1 MAVGSALAGRQARR
15 RAGELADEQASP
27 SDANYCIAH
36 LRELMQHWDR
46 KRRALR
52 SATRMGGGETSM
64 CVCVCGGG
72 SCKREEKQKDGGW
85 RGDEREETREGHVQR
100 GGGSVTLQLL
110 MQEKKNPPCISPPS
124 VSAVENNSAAPV
136 KRGEDRGI
144 LGVPQKPDGSH
155 GDWGSS
161 RLLPSCS
168 DYCCQSLRSTMHHSP
183 VYISAKNLRPFFENI
198 FQNSKSLFYSYLA
211 GKRKHKLKQ
220 ANMRAG
226 R

>member
-136 KRGEDRGI
+136 KKEGRIEAFWESHRNQTDHMVTGAPRG
-144 LGVPQKPDGSH
+144 
-155 GDWGSS
+155 
-161 RLLPSCS
+161 CS
-168 DYCCQSLRSTMHHSP
+168 PAAQITAVNHCAPPCTIAP
-183 VYISAKNLRPFFENI
+183 CISAQKKPETILWKYL
-198 FQNSKSLFYSYLA
+198 SKQQISFLFLL
-211 GKRKHKLKQ
+211 GRQKETQ
-220 ANMRAG
+220 A
-226 R
+226 